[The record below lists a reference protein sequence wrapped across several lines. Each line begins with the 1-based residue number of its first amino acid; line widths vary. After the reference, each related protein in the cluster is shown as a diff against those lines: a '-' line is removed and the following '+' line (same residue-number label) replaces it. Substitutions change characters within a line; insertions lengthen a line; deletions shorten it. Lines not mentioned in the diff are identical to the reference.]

1 MDRQSRDRPT
11 IVQWL
16 IIAVMLAFV
25 VLLGAC
31 AIVTEPPGY
40 EACGPNPV
48 TEPSDL
54 RREAHGCKRQ

>member
-1 MDRQSRDRPT
+1 MDRPT
-11 IVQWL
+11 IVRWL
-16 IIAVMLAFV
+16 TIAVVLAILV
-25 VLLGAC
+25 LGAAY
-31 AIVTEPPGY
+31 AIVTAPPGY